1 MQPKQ
6 RLPACSQN
14 SAHGHVAKLLLQG
27 ICRVSI
33 HASDK
38 GLRKHATSTDN
49 GAGVLLA
56 PLHRLRSMEAR
67 RADVAHG
74 RTNSPAWK
82 PCACCD
88 ASWLR

>member
-14 SAHGHVAKLLLQG
+14 SARGDVAKLLLQG

-38 GLRKHATSTDN
+38 KLCKHATSRDN
-49 GAGVLLA
+49 CASVYCWLYSIVCGPWRRVVLT
-56 PLHRLRSMEAR
+56 LHTAERIAL
-67 RADVAHG
+67 H
-74 RTNSPAWK
+74 
-82 PCACCD
+82 
-88 ASWLR
+88 